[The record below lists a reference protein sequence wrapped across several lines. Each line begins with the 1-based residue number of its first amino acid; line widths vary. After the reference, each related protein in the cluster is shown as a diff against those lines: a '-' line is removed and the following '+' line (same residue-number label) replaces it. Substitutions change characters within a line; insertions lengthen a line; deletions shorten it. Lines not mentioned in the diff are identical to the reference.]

1 MKKESIMDMARNL
14 RAIMSIKDI
23 GIMINITVKGAYTL
37 TREVIFMTVPGNTAR
52 YTESEK

>member
-14 RAIMSIKDI
+14 RSIMSIKDI
-23 GIMINITVKGAYTL
+23 GIMINITGKGAYTL
-37 TREVIFMTVPGNTAR
+37 TRQVIFMTVPGNTAR